1 MHIDAVLSPPEIDL
15 LPQRDL
21 SETLCVVFDVLRAT
35 SSILTGL
42 AHGVEEIRPVLT
54 IGEALAVRAQWPG
67 AVLGGERHGERI
79 DGFDLGN
86 SPLEYRRGD
95 LRRIIT
101 TTTNGTV
108 ALRACAGA
116 REVLAGALLNL
127 GALEAYLRAAAPAP
141 APARVLLV
149 AAGTFRDLALEDVL
163 AAGMLAAAFPHATL
177 TDAAQTALAL
187 YRCHA
192 GDLPGALRLATNGAV
207 LASRGRGAEID
218 WCASLSRLPV
228 VGRMEAGV
236 IRAVPSG
243 TPISG

>member
-1 MHIDAVLSPPEIDL
+1 MHLDAVLSPPEIDL
-15 LPQRDL
+15 LPSRDL
-21 SETLCVVFDVLRAT
+21 SQTLCVVFDVLRAT

-54 IGEALAVRAQWPG
+54 IEEALATRKEWPG

-86 SPLEYRRGD
+86 SPLEYRRSD
-95 LRRIIT
+95 LKRIVT

-127 GALEAYLRAAAPAP
+127 GALETYLRAA

-163 AAGMLAAAFPHATL
+163 AAGMLAAAFPKATL

-207 LASRGRGAEID
+207 LASRGRGGEID

-236 IRAVPSG
+236 IRAVPV
-243 TPISG
+243 